1 MPLKFLAFL
10 LLFGILLIP
19 RISFAQEDEIND
31 PDEAGTSMP
40 NVGILD
46 AEPIVEII
54 EGVGSVLFANVA
66 FRTSPDMNGTLI
78 RYAAQGE
85 RVLIIGEDGE
95 WLKVRMY
102 DNAEAFISRKYVR
115 MDKIARDEKITAND
129 MDKKM
134 SFIIADIL
142 DRFNFT
148 VKNSSFAGKYKII
161 PYLNVLDER
170 KVKGKMMLTFVYS
183 CVDLDNKMI
192 PSYNANQLQHEM
204 RSLLEIM
211 FSKLLLSGAESYEL
225 VIKVPV
231 FGESGEVKDV
241 SKVYATIELDAKD
254 VDMQA
259 IRKDE
264 TKIWTYV
271 RTSMPVNK
279 LFDRY
284 P

>member
-1 MPLKFLAFL
+1 MSVKFFAFFL
-10 LLFGILLIP
+10 LFSILLTPIF
-19 RISFAQEDEIND
+19 SHGQEDEIVD

-46 AEPIVEII
+46 ADPLIEII

-66 FRTSPDMNGTLI
+66 FRTSPNVDGTLI

-85 RVLIIGEDGE
+85 RVLLIGEKDD

-102 DNAEAFISRKYVR
+102 NNAEAFISKKYVR
-115 MDKIARDEKITAND
+115 MNKVARDERTTGND

-148 VKNSSFAGKYKII
+148 VKNSAFAQKYKII

-170 KVKGKMMLTFVYS
+170 RVKGKMMLTFVYS

-192 PSYNANQLQHEM
+192 PSYNGNQLQNEM
-204 RSLLEIM
+204 RSLLEVM
-211 FSKLLLSGAESYEL
+211 FSKLLLTGSESYEL

-241 SKVYATIELDAKD
+241 SKIYATIELDSKD
-254 VDMQA
+254 VDMQV

-264 TKIWTYV
+264 TKIWTYTRSSV
-271 RTSMPVNK
+271 PVNK

>member
-1 MPLKFLAFL
+1 MSVKFFAFFL
-10 LLFGILLIP
+10 LFSILLTPIF
-19 RISFAQEDEIND
+19 SHGQEDEIAD

-46 AEPIVEII
+46 ADPLIEII

-66 FRTSPDMNGTLI
+66 FRTSPNVDGTLI

-85 RVLIIGEDGE
+85 RVLLIGEKDD

-102 DNAEAFISRKYVR
+102 NNAEAFISKKYVR
-115 MDKIARDEKITAND
+115 MNKVARDERTTGND

-148 VKNSSFAGKYKII
+148 VKNSAFAQKYKII

-170 KVKGKMMLTFVYS
+170 RVKGKMMLTFVYS

-192 PSYNANQLQHEM
+192 PSYNGNQLQNEM
-204 RSLLEIM
+204 RSLLEVM
-211 FSKLLLSGAESYEL
+211 FSKLLLTGSESYEL

-241 SKVYATIELDAKD
+241 SKIYATIELDSKD
-254 VDMQA
+254 VDMQV

-264 TKIWTYV
+264 TKIWTYTRSSV
-271 RTSMPVNK
+271 PVNK